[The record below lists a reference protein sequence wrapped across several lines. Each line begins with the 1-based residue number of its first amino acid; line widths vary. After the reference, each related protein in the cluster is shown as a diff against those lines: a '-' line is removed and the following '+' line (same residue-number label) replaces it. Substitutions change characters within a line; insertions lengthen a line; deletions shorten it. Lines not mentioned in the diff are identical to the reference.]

1 MASTAERLRFDLDSL
16 TQRLGV
22 LVRELPVEQME
33 RFDEVVIVGFPDYWW
48 GERTAE
54 QLNTQL
60 TIKRDYE
67 EWFEVFRSV
76 FSKAT
81 DDLDRRIQEA
91 DLEFRKWV
99 ELGHNY
105 SLRPDPSSNEK
116 ELQDDAQPFFD
127 LLTVIETGGPM
138 ESVLVPDT
146 NAIISN
152 PDPTQYRAI
161 NGDHSFTFLLLP
173 TVIAELDVLKNTHRN
188 PDFREKVHKT
198 ITRVKGW
205 RYQGSL
211 LDGVTVDKTIT
222 VRAVATEP
230 DMLNTLSWLDKDN
243 KDDRIIASALDV
255 QSSYPNARVVLVT
268 GDINLLNKADLARI
282 ETADAGLSG

>member
-105 SLRPDPSSNEK
+105 LARPIPHPTRRVARSHNFLYYS
-116 ELQDDAQPFFD
+116 
-127 LLTVIETGGPM
+127 VIEPVDRWNSLGP
-138 ESVLVPDT
+138 
-146 NAIISN
+146 
-152 PDPTQYRAI
+152 
-161 NGDHSFTFLLLP
+161 
-173 TVIAELDVLKNTHRN
+173 
-188 PDFREKVHKT
+188 
-198 ITRVKGW
+198 
-205 RYQGSL
+205 RYE
-211 LDGVTVDKTIT
+211 
-222 VRAVATEP
+222 RH
-230 DMLNTLSWLDKDN
+230 
-243 KDDRIIASALDV
+243 
-255 QSSYPNARVVLVT
+255 Y
-268 GDINLLNKADLARI
+268 
-282 ETADAGLSG
+282 